1 MSKHPKNQNLL
12 SISNLK
18 YEIEGDILFHNVNL
32 SLNSN
37 QIIGLIGDNGSGK
50 STFLKIINKELND
63 YAGSITRFGNVAY
76 LNQFV
81 YDNSDQSVFEYL
93 NQNSQQWQDIDSL
106 VSRQFH
112 WNLNLESRINSL
124 SGGEMIK
131 LKLAIALVNEPN
143 ILLLDEPT
151 NHLNQESKNILK
163 NIILEYA
170 TEFGQSVII
179 ICHDIGFL
187 NEIATTIWSIEESK
201 ISEYKGNYSFYQ
213 TQKKATSRIK
223 TI

>member
-18 YEIEGDILFHNVNL
+18 YEIEGDILFDNVNL

-50 STFLKIINKELND
+50 STLLKIINKELND

-93 NQNSQQWQDIDSL
+93 NQNSQQWQDIDDL
-106 VSRQFH
+106 VRQ
-112 WNLNLESRINSL
+112 
-124 SGGEMIK
+124 
-131 LKLAIALVNEPN
+131 
-143 ILLLDEPT
+143 
-151 NHLNQESKNILK
+151 
-163 NIILEYA
+163 
-170 TEFGQSVII
+170 
-179 ICHDIGFL
+179 IGR
-187 NEIATTIWSIEESK
+187 AHV
-201 ISEYKGNYSFYQ
+201 
-213 TQKKATSRIK
+213 
-223 TI
+223 

>member
-18 YEIEGDILFHNVNL
+18 YEIEGDILFDNVNL

-50 STFLKIINKELND
+50 STLLKIINKELND

-93 NQNSQQWQDIDSL
+93 NQNSQQWQGVDDL
-106 VSRQFH
+106 VRRQFH
-112 WNLNLESRINSL
+112 WNLNLESKINSL
-124 SGGEMIK
+124 SGGEM
-131 LKLAIALVNEPN
+131 LKL
-143 ILLLDEPT
+143 
-151 NHLNQESKNILK
+151 
-163 NIILEYA
+163 YR
-170 TEFGQSVII
+170 F
-179 ICHDIGFL
+179 
-187 NEIATTIWSIEESK
+187 
-201 ISEYKGNYSFYQ
+201 
-213 TQKKATSRIK
+213 R
-223 TI
+223 